1 MLNTG
6 DILETIKMVDDQNLD
21 VRTITLSLSLL
32 DCADSDGKAA
42 ERKVYDKIMRRAGD
56 LVKVGEKLSS
66 ELGIPIVNKR
76 SRRYRL

>member
-42 ERKVYDKIMRRAGD
+42 ERKVYEKI
-56 LVKVGEKLSS
+56 
-66 ELGIPIVNKR
+66 
-76 SRRYRL
+76 